1 MEILAKGESMF
12 PTLLDN
18 HAYEV
23 IIKDEYT
30 CGDIVVFKYMN
41 IYICHRIIKVIKNK
55 RGDVFFKP
63 KGDNCEK
70 YDDFVVLPS
79 MVIGKINI

>member
-1 MEILAKGESMF
+1 MIPQSSSQHHLQIS
-12 PTLLDN
+12 
-18 HAYEV
+18 
-23 IIKDEYT
+23 IKHST
-30 CGDIVVFKYMN
+30 FKYMN

-55 RGDVFFKP
+55 RGDVFFKT